1 MNNNIDYTT
10 QVINKDMEDKMFII
24 KNQSILAAER
34 IQAIFHIF
42 GALELVF
49 CLIWAFLY
57 IQNTNKI
64 TMYAEDVNYMPVLYV
79 VGLGVIVC
87 IILMFWGNYL
97 YYNLTV
103 KASTLE
109 FLYNNSCC
117 IADIDQDVNDKLVII
132 NNNMIDGLKEIH
144 FDTIKEK

>member
-10 QVINKDMEDKMFII
+10 QVTNKDMEDKMFII

-34 IQAIFHIF
+34 IQAIFRIF

-57 IQNTNKI
+57 TQNANKI
-64 TMYAEDVNYMPVLYV
+64 TMYAEDINYMPVLCV
-79 VGLGVIVC
+79 VGLGVIAC
-87 IILMFWGNYL
+87 IILIFWGDYL

-103 KASTLE
+103 KAYTLE

-117 IADIDQDVNDKLVII
+117 IAEIDQDVNNKLVII
-132 NNNMIDGLKEIH
+132 NNNMIDGFKDLSSKMSE
-144 FDTIKEK
+144 F

>member
-10 QVINKDMEDKMFII
+10 QVINKDMEDKMFVI

-42 GALELVF
+42 GALEVVF
-49 CLIWAFLY
+49 CLVWSVLY
-57 IQNTNKI
+57 IQNANKT

-79 VGLGVIVC
+79 VGLGVIAC
-87 IILMFWGNYL
+87 IILMFLGDYL

-103 KASTLE
+103 KAYILE

-117 IADIDQDVNDKLVII
+117 IADIDRDVNNKLVVI
-132 NNNMIDGLKEIH
+132 NNNMIDGFKQLKE
-144 FDTIKEK
+144 